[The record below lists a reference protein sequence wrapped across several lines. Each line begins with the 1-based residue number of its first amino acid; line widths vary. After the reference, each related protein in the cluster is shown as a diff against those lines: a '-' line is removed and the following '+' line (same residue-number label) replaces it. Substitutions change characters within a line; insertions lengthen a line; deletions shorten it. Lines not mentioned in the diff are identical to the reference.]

1 MAVVNSFIY
10 AKFSYCP
17 LLWHISACESI
28 RKIEKTQ
35 KRCLR
40 IVLYDYDSDDDVLLR
55 QSGKVTTETKR
66 LRILAIEILKT
77 VNNLN
82 PNYMKDIFT
91 PKLHPKIRPNDI
103 LVKHQN
109 TITYGTKIL
118 KTLGPEILSYTK
130 FKEYI
135 DTLFRPKC
143 RCNVCMN
150 I

>member
-109 TITYGTKIL
+109 TITYGTKSL
-118 KTLGPEILSYTK
+118 KN
-130 FKEYI
+130 
-135 DTLFRPKC
+135 FRS
-143 RCNVCMN
+143 
-150 I
+150 